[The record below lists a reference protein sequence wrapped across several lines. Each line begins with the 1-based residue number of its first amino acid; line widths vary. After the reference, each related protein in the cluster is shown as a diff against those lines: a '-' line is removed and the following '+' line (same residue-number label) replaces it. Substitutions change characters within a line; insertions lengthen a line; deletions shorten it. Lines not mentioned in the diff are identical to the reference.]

1 MARSFI
7 SDGGDATSGINP
19 VFIEVDGSPLLEIFP
34 LNYNYK
40 NQCALLGSPAET
52 GMTQY
57 DHKVIQP
64 STVVFTGI
72 IKWGN
77 FSKFDILRGNIKSHK
92 LDNILCTFYTK
103 SAKAEKMII
112 NYIEEVGEST
122 RYDGVEVKVSLTE
135 FLEHN
140 VMSN

>member
-1 MARSFI
+1 MARSLI
-7 SDGGDATSGINP
+7 SDGGDASSGINP
-19 VFIEVDGSPLLEIFP
+19 VFLEVDGAPLLEIFP

-40 NQCALLGSPAET
+40 NQCALLGSPSER

-72 IKWGN
+72 IKWGY
-77 FSKFDILRGNIKSHK
+77 FDKLDIMRGNIKSHK
-92 LDNILCTFYTK
+92 LENILCTFYSK

-112 NYIEEVGEST
+112 NYIEEIGEST